1 MPDNLK
7 QSYENFYKA
16 YLKLKEFLEED
27 SNTEITRAGIIHAYE
42 FTFELFW
49 KFLQKYLEN
58 LGILEEHGPSAVIK
72 TGFQNGYLEQG
83 QDYMDMLRDRNLIA
97 HTYKEEMAK
106 EIYTRIKNNHI
117 YTLTKFIEKF
127 EKVM

>member
-7 QSYENFYKA
+7 QSYENLYKA
-16 YLKLKEFLEED
+16 YLKLKQFLEED
-27 SNTEITRAGIIHAYE
+27 TDTEITRAGVIHAYE

-49 KFLQKYLEN
+49 KFMQKYLEN
-58 LGILEEHGPSAVIK
+58 LGILEEYGPSAVIK
-72 TGFQNGYLEQG
+72 TGFQNGYLEEG

-117 YTLTKFIEKF
+117 NALTKFIEKF
-127 EKVM
+127 EKIM